1 MLDMS
6 MENTDRGPIVHTL
19 SGGARTAAMEL
30 KPGDRVAL
38 ASFSGNA
45 KTLLPL
51 TDDVRKFEYA
61 VRNTGNRMV
70 QRSQRHLYDSLL
82 TALNVFPEAAQSDR
96 RRCIVV
102 LTTASDAGSR
112 RTAGDVALA
121 ARSKSVAIFVAL
133 ISPQPSPPHIMPG
146 GRVYPKG
153 PNANASEEKKTLE
166 PLARRTGGEVR
177 VYVESQYVIA
187 RAIGDMVNQPESP
200 ISAPS
205 EAGMATHSPTAPD
218 TRLVSLDVR
227 VVDARTG
234 EVPELLGPRD
244 FEVYADGQRI
254 PIRNLEIETPPM
266 DLVFLIYLSNPGLS
280 SPLDRKRYGQG
291 LRAAVTALRR
301 EDRAGVIRGSGTR
314 GVLLPMTGDQ
324 AAIREAL
331 LRRAQP
337 DKNRL
342 FDAAASAL
350 SLLSGQTSLARRRAI
365 IAITDDIERHSETK
379 EDALEEGLLRAG
391 VTLHEVMLALIPAG
405 SHVWGK
411 ARLGP
416 IQLPEINGA
425 VGGGVSPS
433 GGSLVNLVR
442 ATGGESPIGDDFDV
456 ALPALIHRL
465 RMRYILTV
473 AAPAAARAFHKI
485 EVGLTPESRLAHPN
499 STVCTRV
506 GYYSEP

>member
-1 MLDMS
+1 
-6 MENTDRGPIVHTL
+6 
-19 SGGARTAAMEL
+19 
-30 KPGDRVAL
+30 
-38 ASFSGNA
+38 
-45 KTLLPL
+45 
-51 TDDVRKFEYA
+51 
-61 VRNTGNRMV
+61 
-70 QRSQRHLYDSLL
+70 
-82 TALNVFPEAAQSDR
+82 
-96 RRCIVV
+96 
-102 LTTASDAGSR
+102 
-112 RTAGDVALA
+112 
-121 ARSKSVAIFVAL
+121 
-133 ISPQPSPPHIMPG
+133 
-146 GRVYPKG
+146 
-153 PNANASEEKKTLE
+153 
-166 PLARRTGGEVR
+166 
-177 VYVESQYVIA
+177 
-187 RAIGDMVNQPESP
+187 
-200 ISAPS
+200 
-205 EAGMATHSPTAPD
+205 MATHSLTTPD

-234 EVPELLGPRD
+234 EIPELLGPRD

-391 VTLHEVMLALIPAG
+391 VTLHEVMLALIPG
-405 SHVWGK
+405 GVRTIGGEP
-411 ARLGP
+411 RIGP
-416 IQLPEINGA
+416 LHIPINGA

-433 GGSLVNLVR
+433 GGSLGNLVR

>member
-1 MLDMS
+1 
-6 MENTDRGPIVHTL
+6 
-19 SGGARTAAMEL
+19 
-30 KPGDRVAL
+30 
-38 ASFSGNA
+38 
-45 KTLLPL
+45 
-51 TDDVRKFEYA
+51 
-61 VRNTGNRMV
+61 
-70 QRSQRHLYDSLL
+70 
-82 TALNVFPEAAQSDR
+82 
-96 RRCIVV
+96 
-102 LTTASDAGSR
+102 
-112 RTAGDVALA
+112 
-121 ARSKSVAIFVAL
+121 
-133 ISPQPSPPHIMPG
+133 
-146 GRVYPKG
+146 
-153 PNANASEEKKTLE
+153 
-166 PLARRTGGEVR
+166 
-177 VYVESQYVIA
+177 
-187 RAIGDMVNQPESP
+187 
-200 ISAPS
+200 
-205 EAGMATHSPTAPD
+205 
-218 TRLVSLDVR
+218 
-227 VVDARTG
+227 
-234 EVPELLGPRD
+234 
-244 FEVYADGQRI
+244 
-254 PIRNLEIETPPM
+254 
-266 DLVFLIYLSNPGLS
+266 
-280 SPLDRKRYGQG
+280 
-291 LRAAVTALRR
+291 
-301 EDRAGVIRGSGTR
+301 
-314 GVLLPMTGDQ
+314 MTGDQ

-350 SLLSGQTSLARRRAI
+350 SLLSGQTALARRRAI

>member
-1 MLDMS
+1 M
-6 MENTDRGPIVHTL
+6 
-19 SGGARTAAMEL
+19 
-30 KPGDRVAL
+30 
-38 ASFSGNA
+38 
-45 KTLLPL
+45 
-51 TDDVRKFEYA
+51 
-61 VRNTGNRMV
+61 
-70 QRSQRHLYDSLL
+70 
-82 TALNVFPEAAQSDR
+82 
-96 RRCIVV
+96 
-102 LTTASDAGSR
+102 
-112 RTAGDVALA
+112 
-121 ARSKSVAIFVAL
+121 
-133 ISPQPSPPHIMPG
+133 
-146 GRVYPKG
+146 
-153 PNANASEEKKTLE
+153 
-166 PLARRTGGEVR
+166 
-177 VYVESQYVIA
+177 ESQYVIA

-200 ISAPS
+200 ISAPY
-205 EAGMATHSPTAPD
+205 EAGMATHSLTAQD

-234 EVPELLGPRD
+234 EIPELLGPRD

-254 PIRNLEIETPPM
+254 PVRHLDIETPPI

-314 GVLLPMTGDQ
+314 GVLLPMTGDP
-324 AAIREAL
+324 AAIGEAL
-331 LRRAQP
+331 LGGAQP

-379 EDALEEGLLRAG
+379 EDALEESLLRAG
-391 VTLHEVMLALIPAG
+391 VTLHEVMLALTPGGVRTIGGGPRIGPLHIP
-405 SHVWGK
+405 
-411 ARLGP
+411 
-416 IQLPEINGA
+416 INGA

-442 ATGGESPIGDDFDV
+442 ATGGESLIGDDFDV

-473 AAPAAARAFHKI
+473 APPAAARAFHKI

-499 STVCTRV
+499 STVCTRI